1 MGATVTITDLPRFI
15 FIVGA
20 PRCGTTTLAAY
31 LRKHPRICYP
41 LVKEPHFF
49 LQHDTRGLDAAA
61 LRDLVEREYLDR
73 YYAQCDASRD
83 TGVDG
88 SVSYLYAPEHLV
100 PALSLWP
107 DAKFV
112 IALRDPMTM
121 LPSLHG
127 RLKYTGDETI
137 ERFEEAWAAI
147 PDRVAG
153 KRIPRSCYEP
163 RWLRYDEAGKFGT
176 HVERF
181 FGEVGR
187 ERCFISLFDDLVA
200 DPQAQYRAMCDF
212 AGIEP
217 FAAINFSPRR
227 GSRGFRFGWLQRLLK
242 RPPVFAR
249 DYLAGKKFAQ
259 RERRL
264 DGPERDDKLTENIFS
279 LRKRLLRWNRIPLPK
294 QPIPVAVQQDIRA
307 RLKPEIDHLATLL
320 GRDLSHWLEIRE
332 GRLG

>member
-1 MGATVTITDLPRFI
+1 MQLSAVPRFI

-31 LRKHPRICYP
+31 LKEHPRICYP

-49 LQHDTRGLDAAA
+49 LQHDTRGMDAAA
-61 LRDLVEREYLDR
+61 LQSLVEREYLGR
-73 YYAQCDASRD
+73 YYAQCDASRE

-127 RLKYTGDETI
+127 RLRYTGDETI
-137 ERFEEAWAAI
+137 ETFEEAWAAI
-147 PDRVAG
+147 PDRIAG
-153 KRIPRSCYEP
+153 RRIPRSCLEP

-176 HVERF
+176 YVERF
-181 FGEVGR
+181 FTIIGR

-200 DPQAQYRAMCDF
+200 DPARHYRALCQF

-217 FAAINFSPRR
+217 FEGTDFSPRR
-227 GSRGFRFGWLQRLLK
+227 ESRGFRHGWLQRLLK
-242 RPPVFAR
+242 RPPGFAR

-259 RERRL
+259 RERSL
-264 DGPERDDKLTENIFS
+264 DAPPREDKVTETIFS
-279 LRKRLLRWNRIPLPK
+279 WRKRLLRWNRIPLPK
-294 QPIPVAVQQDIRA
+294 RAIPVAIQHDIRR
-307 RLKPEIDHLATLL
+307 RLKPEIDHLSALI
-320 GRDLSHWLEIRE
+320 GRDLSHWLEVRE
-332 GRLG
+332 DRTG

>member
-1 MGATVTITDLPRFI
+1 MQITDLPRFI

-31 LRKHPRICYP
+31 LKAHPRICYP

-49 LQHDTRGLDAAA
+49 LQHDTRGLDRGGAARPRRA
-61 LRDLVEREYLDR
+61 RISRSLLCRVRR
-73 YYAQCDASRD
+73 GRD

-137 ERFEEAWAAI
+137 ETFEDAWAAI

-153 KRIPRSCYEP
+153 RRIPRSC
-163 RWLRYDEAGKFGT
+163 L
-176 HVERF
+176 
-181 FGEVGR
+181 
-187 ERCFISLFDDLVA
+187 
-200 DPQAQYRAMCDF
+200 
-212 AGIEP
+212 
-217 FAAINFSPRR
+217 
-227 GSRGFRFGWLQRLLK
+227 
-242 RPPVFAR
+242 
-249 DYLAGKKFAQ
+249 
-259 RERRL
+259 
-264 DGPERDDKLTENIFS
+264 
-279 LRKRLLRWNRIPLPK
+279 
-294 QPIPVAVQQDIRA
+294 
-307 RLKPEIDHLATLL
+307 
-320 GRDLSHWLEIRE
+320 
-332 GRLG
+332 